1 MIAAAQAAGHIDQ
14 GFDPFDVL
22 VTVIALSM
30 AWSPASTTFT
40 ASSADSQTEHDRR
53 REVLRTHVARAY
65 TPWFRLPLI
74 GHRLPQAGQIKPKNR
89 GTDMSEQPGKHQEP
103 AEDYGS
109 LSVEDDEAGT
119 QDPADLAGTANS
131 DDADVA
137 TQASVNEADET

>member
-1 MIAAAQAAGHIDQ
+1 
-14 GFDPFDVL
+14 
-22 VTVIALSM
+22 
-30 AWSPASTTFT
+30 
-40 ASSADSQTEHDRR
+40 
-53 REVLRTHVARAY
+53 
-65 TPWFRLPLI
+65 
-74 GHRLPQAGQIKPKNR
+74 
-89 GTDMSEQPGKHQEP
+89 MSEQPGKHQEP